1 MLKRLILFTVLVC
14 SLSIGFVACSEEVEY
29 DSTTVYLDPPG
40 GDAEAEV
47 EPVSESTLQSLGDM
61 KTGDKFGGTLKVAA
75 QASLET
81 LDTSFSGA
89 YVVTTIS
96 AHVWER
102 LFERDAGFNAK
113 PQMVSGWEVDDA
125 GTTYTF
131 TLRDGMTFHDGS
143 SVTSGDVIPSLKRM
157 WETTAAGDML
167 KGQMV
172 ENGWKEIDDK
182 TFSITFQQPMGVVI
196 TGMAAPWP
204 LSNIWPE
211 HIANTPAQE
220 DYGQEGAIGSG
231 PYKVS
236 EWVRGDKLV
245 VERFDAY
252 VPRTDEAGSYLAGG
266 KIAYI
271 DKIEWLEIP
280 SEESKKAALQT
291 GEIDVWDGAGL
302 DFFADMV
309 SDPNIDVAKYEKHF
323 WTYDFNVTSTGPASN
338 KIIRQ
343 ALQAATDIEAL
354 AASLGP
360 SDLWSLCPSRYR
372 CGTPLAS
379 TVGEEYYNE
388 NDVEKAKKMIA
399 ESGYN
404 GETFLLMNPNDYATI
419 TPMGQVLKP
428 LFEEVGLTVEM
439 PSMDWATLLSR
450 LPDPD
455 WDAITDW
462 WVQWAS
468 PDPVADPMLS
478 GTLYFGNFGDDPEV
492 ERTKAL
498 RLAYAFEPDA
508 AKQMELIGQMQLAL
522 YDSAPQVMLAQ
533 WASIYPYSTVVKDF
547 DVPVFPVY
555 INAWL
560 DR

>member
-196 TGMAAPWP
+196 SGMA
-204 LSNIWPE
+204 N
-211 HIANTPAQE
+211 
-220 DYGQEGAIGSG
+220 
-231 PYKVS
+231 
-236 EWVRGDKLV
+236 
-245 VERFDAY
+245 
-252 VPRTDEAGSYLAGG
+252 
-266 KIAYI
+266 
-271 DKIEWLEIP
+271 
-280 SEESKKAALQT
+280 
-291 GEIDVWDGAGL
+291 
-302 DFFADMV
+302 
-309 SDPNIDVAKYEKHF
+309 
-323 WTYDFNVTSTGPASN
+323 
-338 KIIRQ
+338 
-343 ALQAATDIEAL
+343 
-354 AASLGP
+354 
-360 SDLWSLCPSRYR
+360 
-372 CGTPLAS
+372 
-379 TVGEEYYNE
+379 
-388 NDVEKAKKMIA
+388 
-399 ESGYN
+399 
-404 GETFLLMNPNDYATI
+404 
-419 TPMGQVLKP
+419 
-428 LFEEVGLTVEM
+428 
-439 PSMDWATLLSR
+439 
-450 LPDPD
+450 
-455 WDAITDW
+455 
-462 WVQWAS
+462 
-468 PDPVADPMLS
+468 
-478 GTLYFGNFGDDPEV
+478 
-492 ERTKAL
+492 
-498 RLAYAFEPDA
+498 
-508 AKQMELIGQMQLAL
+508 
-522 YDSAPQVMLAQ
+522 
-533 WASIYPYSTVVKDF
+533 
-547 DVPVFPVY
+547 
-555 INAWL
+555 
-560 DR
+560 